1 MGEQQASACDQPVKN
16 RPVVRIRRDYMKI
29 SNLFLRKKPTISF
42 EIFPPKLDTPVESIY
57 DRLGDFAAMKPDF
70 ISVTYGA
77 GGSKKG
83 RTLDIASKIKQK
95 YGVESLAHFTC
106 VGHSL
111 EEIDSMTREMKERS
125 LQNLFALRGDPPVDV
140 PDFDFSKNV
149 FSHAGELIRHIRKQN
164 DFCIAA
170 AAYPEG
176 HADSP
181 RIKYDMHYLKMKVDM
196 GVDFLI
202 TQLFFDN
209 RVFYDF
215 LDKCAAYH
223 IQCPILPGVMPI
235 FKANQIKRIALM
247 CGASMPAK
255 LVLLLDKYGD
265 TPDMEK
271 AGVEYASGQ
280 IRDLLGNG
288 VNGVHINT
296 MNRVEA
302 TRQILN
308 NVGLL

>member
-1 MGEQQASACDQPVKN
+1 
-16 RPVVRIRRDYMKI
+16 MKI
-29 SNLFLRKKPTISF
+29 SNIFQKKKQILSF
-42 EIFPPKLDTPVESIY
+42 EIFPPRLDTPIESIY
-57 DRLGDFAAMKPDF
+57 ERLGDFAAMKPDF

-77 GGSKKG
+77 GGTKKG
-83 RTLDIASKIKQK
+83 RTLEIASKIKQD
-95 YGVESLAHFTC
+95 YGIESLAHFTC
-106 VGHSL
+106 VGHTI
-111 EEIDSMTREMKERS
+111 EEIDSMSRQMQDKGLE
-125 LQNLFALRGDPPVDV
+125 NLFALRGDPPVDF

-149 FSHAGELIRHIRKQN
+149 FSHASELIRHIRKQN

-181 RIKYDMHYLKMKVDM
+181 RIKYDMHYLKMKVDT

-215 LDKCAAYH
+215 MDKCAAYH
-223 IQCPILPGVMPI
+223 ITCPILPGVMPI

-271 AGVEYASGQ
+271 AGIEYASEQ
-280 IRDLLGNG
+280 ICDLLASG
-288 VNGVHINT
+288 VDGVHINT
-296 MNRVEA
+296 MNRVNSTNE
-302 TRQILN
+302 ILKN
-308 NVGLL
+308 TALL

>member
-1 MGEQQASACDQPVKN
+1 
-16 RPVVRIRRDYMKI
+16 MKI
-29 SNLFLRKKPTISF
+29 SNLFLKKKQTLSF
-42 EIFPPKLDTPVESIY
+42 EIFPPKLDTPIETIY
-57 DRLGDFAAMKPDF
+57 NRLGDFASMKPDF

-77 GGSKKG
+77 GGTKKG
-83 RTLDIASKIKQK
+83 RTLEIASRVKKE
-95 YGVESLAHFTC
+95 YGIDSLAHFTC
-106 VGHSL
+106 VGHSI
-111 EEIDSMTREMKERS
+111 EEINGMIEGMKAEG
-125 LQNLFALRGDPPVDV
+125 LENLFALRGDPPADV

-149 FSHAGELIRHIRKQN
+149 FSNASELIRHIRRKN

-176 HADSP
+176 HADSS

-215 LDKCAAYH
+215 LDKCATYH
-223 IQCPILPGVMPI
+223 INCPILPGVMPI
-235 FKANQIKRIALM
+235 FRADQIKRIALM
-247 CGASMPAK
+247 CGASMPAR
-255 LVLLLDKYGD
+255 LVILLDKFGN

-271 AGVEYASGQ
+271 AGVEYAAEQ
-280 IRDLLGNG
+280 IRDLLDSG
-288 VNGVHINT
+288 VDGVHINT

-302 TRQILN
+302 TREILQN
-308 NVGLL
+308 AGVR